1 MSGMFRY
8 SEGLTGTLD
17 LSGFD
22 TSNVTNMSYM
32 FSSCG
37 PTNGS
42 LVVNTTGCDT
52 SSVTNMSGMFYFSD
66 VGGVTGID
74 AWNTSSVTNVLQMFY
89 FANLFTSPI
98 DISGW
103 DVTNVNNE
111 YNFASFANILDTTNY
126 DALLVAWE
134 ADVSA
139 VVGYSNGG
147 GWNFGNVQYT
157 TGSAAD
163 TARSNLINNHGWTI
177 QDGGGT

>member
-1 MSGMFRY
+1 
-8 SEGLTGTLD
+8 
-17 LSGFD
+17 
-22 TSNVTNMSYM
+22 
-32 FSSCG
+32 
-37 PTNGS
+37 
-42 LVVNTTGCDT
+42 
-52 SSVTNMSGMFYFSD
+52 
-66 VGGVTGID
+66 
-74 AWNTSSVTNVLQMFY
+74 MFY

-103 DVTNVNNE
+103 DVTNITVNH
-111 YNFASFANILDTTNY
+111 NFMTYAVGLLDTTNY

-134 ADVSA
+134 ADVAA

-147 GWNFGNVQYT
+147 TWNFGTVQYT